1 MTDRMPLYT
10 PRPDGIIA
18 KWTPVERKALYY
30 HGFHDTLDVDCN
42 ACAWEDTI

>member
-18 KWTPVERKALYY
+18 KPTPIERKALFY
-30 HGFHDTLDVDCN
+30 HNFHDTPDRDCN